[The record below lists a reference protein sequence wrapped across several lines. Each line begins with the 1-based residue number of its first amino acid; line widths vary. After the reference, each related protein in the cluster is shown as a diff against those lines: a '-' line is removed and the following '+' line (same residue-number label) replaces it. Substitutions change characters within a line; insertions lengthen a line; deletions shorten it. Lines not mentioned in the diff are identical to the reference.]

1 MEGTE
6 AQSLKFYTF
15 DWIYVSGWMIKM
27 NKVRA
32 QEIFESYN

>member
-15 DWIYVSGWMIKM
+15 DAIYVSGWMIKM
-27 NKVRA
+27 TKVRA
-32 QEIFESYN
+32 QGIFESYN